1 MGVQGITSFMEGDGN
16 ILKNVHFRNSK
27 LIIDGC
33 NLYYLL
39 YFNSH
44 FSQSHGGDYDSFKF
58 QIEKFFQVLQECNI
72 DPFVVLDGGSDG
84 SDKKLETLK
93 QRAQSKINTAK
104 ILSNGLQEKGG
115 VLPTLVN
122 QVFKQVLLSLNV
134 PMAQVFYE
142 ADQEIASLAQMWNCP
157 VLSNDSDFYIFD
169 LKAGFLPIS
178 HFQWNKMAVT
188 HGSQK
193 RYISCKRYTTTSF
206 CRYVHINRQLLPVFA
221 ALLGNDNV
229 KMHTMGIFL
238 RWEDY
243 SSMTGRFARID
254 GLLKWLSS
262 FQGQQEALDSVL
274 KLIDRDYNRQKKY
287 IANSLLSLG
296 IEEYHLSSSCL
307 ERFFNTGV
315 GPGSSRLPEPLRV
328 FPEWMLLPFM
338 QGRLPSCMVDVLL
351 KRRRIMGTQVEDFQM
366 PSGNI
371 ISRPLRQV
379 FYGLLLGGRM
389 EDQSSQRSPVE
400 YVEEYDREG
409 TDLTSSMVEAVLPR
423 SADQLQLD
431 TLAQVPHVVRLE
443 LLLETISVSQSS
455 LSGVPPHLRLPV
467 AVTCYWLRHA
477 HPQPDQPLL
486 QALLLGLLFGE
497 LHRQRQS
504 QRVRRPENLLFERL
518 RGEIQKGAKGLDL
531 VVSHA
536 YSQWQSCLRDGI
548 HLNQLLS
555 VPLAEPQCA
564 WLYRGTVVHQLE
576 AKLRGPMTPES
587 LLEGSCSFKQLYRA
601 MLDAIHKSQTDIVI
615 TKASRAIPSS
625 LKMPQDDLAARLRM
639 LELETEEEGDEG
651 GSTAK
656 PENDL
661 GWTLVTVRT
670 RHKAKERL
678 NRSRNPEFSRKQER
692 IGWD

>member
-1 MGVQGITSFMEGDGN
+1 MEVQGITSFMEKDGN
-16 ILKNVHFRNSK
+16 ILKDVRFRKSK
-27 LIIDGC
+27 LIIDG
-33 NLYYLL
+33 N
-39 YFNSH
+39 
-44 FSQSHGGDYDSFKF
+44 
-58 QIEKFFQVLQECNI
+58 
-72 DPFVVLDGGSDG
+72 GGSDG

-93 QRAQSKINTAK
+93 QRAQSTINTANN
-104 ILSNGLQEKGG
+104 LSKVCEKTGG

-122 QVFKQVLLSLNV
+122 QVFKQVLLSLKV

-142 ADQEIASLAQMWNCP
+142 ADQEIASLAQMWDCP
-157 VLSNDSDFYIFD
+157 VLSNDSDFYIYD
-169 LKAGFLPIS
+169 LTAGFIPIS
-178 HFQWNKMAVT
+178 HFQWKEMSVT
-188 HGSQK
+188 HKNKK
-193 RYISCKRYTTTSF
+193 RYIPCKHYTTTSF
-206 CRYVHINRQLLPVFA
+206 CGYVNINKQLLPVFA
-221 ALLGNDNV
+221 ALAGNYNV

-238 RWEDY
+238 RWEEY
-243 SSMTGRFARID
+243 SSMTGRFAHID

-274 KLIDRDYNRQKKY
+274 KLIDRDYNRREKS
-287 IANSLLSLG
+287 IANSLLSLD
-296 IEEYHLSSSCL
+296 IEPYHIPSSCL
-307 ERFFNTGV
+307 KRFFNTGV
-315 GPGSSRLPEPLRV
+315 VPGASRLPKPLRV
-328 FPEWMLLPFM
+328 FPEWMLLPFL

-389 EDQSSQRSPVE
+389 EGQSSQRSPVE

-431 TLAQVPHVVRLE
+431 TLAQMPHVVRLE
-443 LLLETISVSQSS
+443 LLLETLGVSQSS

-497 LHRQRQS
+497 LRRQRQS
-504 QRVRRPENLLFERL
+504 QRVRRPEKLLFKRL
-518 RGEIQKGAKGLDL
+518 KWQIQKAAKGLDL

-555 VPLAEPQCA
+555 VPLAEPQYSC
-564 WLYRGTVVHQLE
+564 LYRGTLVHQLE

-601 MLDAIHKSQTDIVI
+601 MLDAIHKSQTNIII

-625 LKMPQDDLAARLRM
+625 LKMPQDDLAARLNM

-661 GWTLVTVRT
+661 DWTLVTVRT
-670 RHKAKERL
+670 RHKAKERI
-678 NRSRNPEFSRKQER
+678 NRSQNPEISRKQDR
-692 IGWD
+692 IGWN